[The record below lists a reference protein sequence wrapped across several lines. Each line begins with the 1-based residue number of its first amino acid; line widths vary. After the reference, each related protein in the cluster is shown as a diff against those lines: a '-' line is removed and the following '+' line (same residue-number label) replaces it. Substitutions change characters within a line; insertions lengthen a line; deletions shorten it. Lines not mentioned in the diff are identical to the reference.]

1 MNKEELEMK
10 KKSLRERIRAEGFG
24 WQNDRYITPP
34 EKHLKAQAE
43 LSCID
48 MINSILCYDCAGWSN
63 AESVMAYEEK
73 SYYNYLADYAK
84 KLGRECVVKLIEEQ
98 MRSIAAVKRGV
109 FTGDEGLTYNEIV
122 WREQ

>member
-1 MNKEELEMK
+1 MNEKELEVK
-10 KKSLRERIRAEGFG
+10 KESLRERIRAEGFG
-24 WQNDRYITPP
+24 WQNDRYTTPP
-34 EKHLKAQAE
+34 EKYLKAQAE

-73 SYYNYLADYAK
+73 SYYNYLADYVK
-84 KLGRECVVKLIEEQ
+84 KIGRERVVKLIEEQ

-109 FTGDEGLTYNEIV
+109 FTDNEGVTYNEIV
-122 WREQ
+122 WA